1 MHALSPTF
9 VSILLRV
16 SLSLADTCAD
26 TSSLVPFLRAFSGS
40 ENDHFYTTNV
50 SEMKN
55 DALAGGVY
63 VFEGESAFL
72 WPTPEP
78 GTVPIFRL
86 YNQNSSDH
94 FYTMSSDEVPEMM
107 NAGWAY
113 DTAPNHTAGY
123 VYPYSI
129 CGAAPIYRLFDPTS
143 VDHFYTMDIV
153 ESQNA
158 VQAGYQDQGIAGFAI
173 LPSANG
179 TVAQSSAIPYLLPST
194 ITASPES
201 QVSATTSSS
210 CANIANAV
218 PLLRAYS
225 SGGTDHFYTTNSIE
239 MNNSVA
245 VNAYSFEG
253 DATFLW
259 PTQETSTVPLYRL
272 WNLNSSD
279 HFYTIDKNEVNEAL
293 AMGFTF
299 DTEAQ
304 NVGYVYPYSICGASP
319 IYRLFSSFGSD
330 HFYTMNQA
338 ESMSAPGYVLEGI
351 AGYALLP
358 SADGQRQTSASPF
371 LLPLSLEVLPVSIS
385 LSPIPAFTTSIA
397 IDTGSPSGIPST
409 AGVQST
415 VSRHVVLGV
424 TASVAFWIAS

>member
-1 MHALSPTF
+1 
-9 VSILLRV
+9 
-16 SLSLADTCAD
+16 
-26 TSSLVPFLRAFSGS
+26 
-40 ENDHFYTTNV
+40 
-50 SEMKN
+50 
-55 DALAGGVY
+55 
-63 VFEGESAFL
+63 
-72 WPTPEP
+72 
-78 GTVPIFRL
+78 
-86 YNQNSSDH
+86 
-94 FYTMSSDEVPEMM
+94 
-107 NAGWAY
+107 
-113 DTAPNHTAGY
+113 
-123 VYPYSI
+123 
-129 CGAAPIYRLFDPTS
+129 
-143 VDHFYTMDIV
+143 
-153 ESQNA
+153 
-158 VQAGYQDQGIAGFAI
+158 
-173 LPSANG
+173 
-179 TVAQSSAIPYLLPST
+179 
-194 ITASPES
+194 TASPES

-225 SGGTDHFYTTNSIE
+225 SGGTDHFYTTNSTE

-351 AGYALLP
+351 AGY
-358 SADGQRQTSASPF
+358 
-371 LLPLSLEVLPVSIS
+371 
-385 LSPIPAFTTSIA
+385 
-397 IDTGSPSGIPST
+397 
-409 AGVQST
+409 
-415 VSRHVVLGV
+415 
-424 TASVAFWIAS
+424 